1 MNEKEDWVDGYLQWK
16 SQLSKDDYQTY
27 CKDRVYNC
35 DVPVKGSLPPCEC
48 GEDEERYRPL
58 TDQEDQ
64 NVSWVWELIR
74 SYEQ

>member
-1 MNEKEDWVDGYLQWK
+1 MKGKWVEGYLEWK
-16 SQLSKDDYQTY
+16 LSSDEYY
-27 CKDRVYNC
+27 CKDEMYNC